1 MFILGGGSHACYVI
15 PVDLEQLSTVIKLGC
30 VCVCVCVH
38 FTVSFLAYI
47 LNVAC
52 LKLDYVKV
60 SHYMKISPKL

>member
-1 MFILGGGSHACYVI
+1 MFILGEGSHACYVI
-15 PVDLEQLSTVIKLGC
+15 PVDLEQLSTAIKL
-30 VCVCVCVH
+30 VCVCVH
-38 FTVSFLAYI
+38 FKVSFLAYI

>member
-1 MFILGGGSHACYVI
+1 MLCNSYG
-15 PVDLEQLSTVIKLGC
+15 LETTFYCHQIGVC
-30 VCVCVCVH
+30 VCVCVCVCLY
-38 FTVSFLAYI
+38 FKVSFLAYI